1 MIHYNRVKKGDQLK
15 VQGLVAL
22 KDAPL
27 KNGDVVTVADVGP
40 DSVTVVTAGK
50 ARVTFAHGT
59 GAQKLEPVAA
69 AAQPELPAG
78 DPPKE

>member
-27 KNGDVVTVADVGP
+27 KNGDVVTVKAVTP
-40 DSVTVVTAGK
+40 DSVTVTCGK
-50 ARVTFAHGT
+50 AEATFAHGT